1 MHVHERGIKQIKK
14 REKMMDKVVLTK
26 LKALERKL
34 TEQIDRLEVENEGE
48 AYEQSQKRMIEQLC
62 AMNIRSDLRMIIS
75 DLELALALAPN
86 SDQMS
91 LDLE

>member
-1 MHVHERGIKQIKK
+1 
-14 REKMMDKVVLTK
+14 MDKVVLTK